1 MSSLIAWILRAI
13 PFGTI
18 IMYGALGETLT
29 EKSGNLN
36 LGVPGIM
43 YLGGFAGFASA
54 YYYEKLSA
62 NPSAFVCVILA
73 LLCALIASALGGLIY
88 AFLTITL
95 RANQNVTGLALTT
108 FGMGVANFFGVFIL
122 NGASYT
128 AAPLAYKAFSAK
140 IPVLSGLGVVG
151 KVLFSYGFLA
161 YAAIVLAVVLHWF
174 FTRTRAGLNL
184 RAVGENPATADAAGI
199 NVTLY
204 KYVATCTGAAICG
217 VGGL

>member
-128 AAPLAYKAFSAK
+128 AAPLAYKAFSAM
-140 IPVLSGLGVVG
+140 IPVLSGFGVVG

-174 FTRTRAGLNL
+174 FTRHPRGP
-184 RAVGENPATADAAGI
+184 EPARGWRKPR
-199 NVTLY
+199 Y
-204 KYVATCTGAAICG
+204 CRCRRH
-217 VGGL
+217 